1 MKLGIVGLPNV
12 GKSTLFNAITSTR
25 NAEAANYP
33 FCTIEPNSGIV
44 AVPDARLDKL
54 AEVWQTN
61 KKTPAI
67 VEFVDIAGLV
77 KGASQGAGLGNK
89 FLGHIREC
97 DAIVHVVRCFDD
109 DNIIHVVEDVTKAE
123 AVDPLSDI
131 DVIDYELIL
140 SDLEVVQNRAGRMA
154 KAAKSGNNKAAAAE
168 ASWLEQ
174 LAAHLSEGKPARSF
188 DWESAGDGW
197 QTVLREMGLLSA
209 KPVLYAC
216 NVGEDDLMEGIEHNR
231 YVPLVAQR
239 AAEEGAKV
247 IPICAR
253 TEEDIADYTPEEKKA
268 FLAEMGIEAS
278 GLDNLITASYDLLGL
293 ISFLTD
299 GKKECRAWTIRKGTK
314 APQAAGKIHSDFERG
329 FIRASVI
336 HYPDLEAN
344 GFDYAAVKSKGPA
357 AHRGQGIC
365 GAGRGR
371 DRVPVQCVRRAPW
384 SLESWA
390 PCPKK
395 WTSSAPACRTSPW
408 RSTAGSAITAAAWPA
423 ARWWSAA
430 PAWAKP
436 TPPPPPR
443 CSSPNTAPRRSFS
456 RVLPAT

>member
-12 GKSTLFNAITSTR
+12 GKSTLFNAITSTK

-44 AVPDARLDKL
+44 AVPDPRLDKL
-54 AEVWQTN
+54 AELWQTN

-123 AVDPLSDI
+123 AVDPLADI
-131 DVIDYELIL
+131 DAIDYELIL

-168 ASWLEQ
+168 AVWLES
-174 LAAHLSEGKPARSF
+174 LAAHLSAGRPARGF
-188 DWESAGDGW
+188 DFESAGADPI
-197 QTVLREMGLLSA
+197 TVREMGLLSA

-216 NVGEDDLMEGIEHNR
+216 NVGEDDLMEGIENNR

-239 AAEEGAKV
+239 AAAENARY
-247 IPICAR
+247 IPICAK

-268 FLAEMGIEAS
+268 FLAEMGVAAS

-336 HYPDLEAN
+336 GYGDLEAN
-344 GFDYAAVKSKGPA
+344 GFDYAAVKSKGLQ
-357 AHRGQGIC
+357 RTEGKEY
-365 GAGRGR
+365 
-371 DRVPVQCVRRAPW
+371 VVQDGDIIEFLFNV
-384 SLESWA
+384 
-390 PCPKK
+390 
-395 WTSSAPACRTSPW
+395 
-408 RSTAGSAITAAAWPA
+408 
-423 ARWWSAA
+423 
-430 PAWAKP
+430 
-436 TPPPPPR
+436 
-443 CSSPNTAPRRSFS
+443 
-456 RVLPAT
+456 

>member
-12 GKSTLFNAITSTR
+12 GKSTLFNAITSTK

-44 AVPDARLDKL
+44 AVPDKRLDKL
-54 AEVWQTN
+54 AEIWQTN

-123 AVDPLSDI
+123 AVDPIADI
-131 DVIDYELIL
+131 DAIDYELIL

-154 KAAKSGNNKAAAAE
+154 KAAKSGNNKGAAAE
-168 ASWLEQ
+168 AAWLQQ
-174 LAAHLSEGKPARSF
+174 LAAHLESGKPARSF
-188 DWESAGDGW
+188 DFDENDAEQ
-197 QTVLREMGLLSA
+197 QTVLHEMGLLSAKPVLYACNVGEDDLMDGIENNKGAAAEAAWLQQLADHLESGKPARSFDFDENDAEQQTVLHEMGLLSA

-216 NVGEDDLMEGIEHNR
+216 NVGEDDLMEGIENNK
-231 YVPLVAQR
+231 YVPLVAAR
-239 AAEEGAKV
+239 AKEEGARY
-247 IPICAR
+247 IPICAK
-253 TEEDIADYTPEEKKA
+253 TEEDIADYSPEEKKA

-336 HYPDLEAN
+336 AYSDLEAHD
-344 GFDYAAVKSKGPA
+344 FDYAAVKAKGL
-357 AHRGQGIC
+357 Q
-365 GAGRGR
+365 
-371 DRVPVQCVRRAPW
+371 
-384 SLESWA
+384 
-390 PCPKK
+390 
-395 WTSSAPACRTSPW
+395 RTE
-408 RSTAGSAITAAAWPA
+408 GKEYVVKDGDVIEFLF
-423 ARWWSAA
+423 
-430 PAWAKP
+430 
-436 TPPPPPR
+436 
-443 CSSPNTAPRRSFS
+443 N
-456 RVLPAT
+456 V

>member
-12 GKSTLFNAITSTR
+12 GKSTLFNAITSTK

-44 AVPDARLDKL
+44 AVPDPRLDKL
-54 AEVWQTN
+54 AELWQTN

-123 AVDPLSDI
+123 AVDPLADI
-131 DVIDYELIL
+131 DAIDYELIL
-140 SDLEVVQNRAGRMA
+140 SDLEVVQNRTGRMA

-168 ASWLEQ
+168 AVWLES
-174 LAAHLSEGKPARSF
+174 LAAHLSAGCPARGF
-188 DWESAGDGW
+188 DFESAGADPV
-197 QTVLREMGLLSA
+197 TVREMGLLSA

-216 NVGEDDLMEGIEHNR
+216 NVGEDDLMEGIENNR

-239 AAEEGAKV
+239 AAAENARY
-247 IPICAR
+247 IPICAK

-268 FLAEMGIEAS
+268 FLAEMGVAAS

-336 HYPDLEAN
+336 GYGDLEAN
-344 GFDYAAVKSKGPA
+344 GFDYAAVKSKGLQ
-357 AHRGQGIC
+357 RTEGKEY
-365 GAGRGR
+365 
-371 DRVPVQCVRRAPW
+371 VVQDGDIIEFLFNV
-384 SLESWA
+384 
-390 PCPKK
+390 
-395 WTSSAPACRTSPW
+395 
-408 RSTAGSAITAAAWPA
+408 
-423 ARWWSAA
+423 
-430 PAWAKP
+430 
-436 TPPPPPR
+436 
-443 CSSPNTAPRRSFS
+443 
-456 RVLPAT
+456 

>member
-54 AEVWQTN
+54 AEIWQTN

-89 FLGHIREC
+89 FLGNIREC

-109 DNIIHVVEDVTKAE
+109 DNIVHVVEDVNKPVG
-123 AVDPLSDI
+123 VDPIADI
-131 DVIDYELIL
+131 EAIDYELIMADFDAV
-140 SDLEVVQNRAGRMA
+140 SARAGRMA
-154 KAAKSGNNKAAAAE
+154 KAAKSGNNKGAAAE
-168 ASWLEQ
+168 AAWLQE
-174 LAAHLSEGKPARSF
+174 LADHLNAGKPARTF
-188 DWESAGDGW
+188 DWDGSDE
-197 QTVLREMGLLSA
+197 QKAVAREIGLLSA

-216 NVGEDDLMEGIEHNR
+216 NVGEDDLMDGIENNS
-231 YVPLVAQR
+231 YVPLVAAR
-239 AAEEGAKV
+239 AAEEGARV
-247 IPICAR
+247 IPICAK
-253 TEEDIADYTPEEKKA
+253 TEEDIAEYTPEEKKE
-268 FLAEMGIEAS
+268 FLAEMGVTSS

-299 GKKECRAWTIRKGTK
+299 GKKECRAWTIRRGTK

-336 HYPDLEAN
+336 AYDALAAN
-344 GFDYAAVKSKGPA
+344 AFDYAAVKS
-357 AHRGQGIC
+357 RGLQRTEGKEY
-365 GAGRGR
+365 
-371 DRVPVQCVRRAPW
+371 VVQDGDVIEF
-384 SLESWA
+384 LF
-390 PCPKK
+390 
-395 WTSSAPACRTSPW
+395 
-408 RSTAGSAITAAAWPA
+408 
-423 ARWWSAA
+423 
-430 PAWAKP
+430 
-436 TPPPPPR
+436 
-443 CSSPNTAPRRSFS
+443 N
-456 RVLPAT
+456 V